1 MNFKLPASVLSYCKS
16 PEDKALRV
24 LLVMLVM
31 LLSSCGYAFQG
42 SGTVLPADI
51 KTIAIRVAENQ
62 TTETG
67 LGLNFTEKLQSRFER
82 YGAVKVVD
90 PDEDADAELITK
102 ILSIETSVQDVTSD
116 TDIELEQ
123 DITLTIF
130 AELRRSNGQV
140 LYRNP
145 QLKSRESFASVSDV
159 VVTSSSSFAQ
169 GGISADTL
177 GSLGSRE
184 VSRGQQAAV
193 LDELLDESARQLYL
207 DAVAAE
213 F

>member
-1 MNFKLPASVLSYCKS
+1 MRTTLFIFFL
-16 PEDKALRV
+16 
-24 LLVMLVM
+24 LLV
-31 LLSSCGYAFQG
+31 SGCGYTFQG
-42 SGTVLPADI
+42 SGTVLPDDI
-51 KTIAIRVAENQ
+51 KSIAIRVAENQ

-67 LGLNFTEKLQSRFER
+67 LGLKFTEKLQSRFER
-82 YGAVKVVD
+82 YGAVKIVD

-102 ILSIETSVQDVTSD
+102 ILSIETNVRDVTSD

-145 QLKSRESFASVSDV
+145 LLKSRESFASVSDV

-169 GGISADTL
+169 GGISASTL

>member
-1 MNFKLPASVLSYCKS
+1 MTFKLPASVFSYR
-16 PEDKALRV
+16 PL
-24 LLVMLVM
+24 
-31 LLSSCGYAFQG
+31 LLSLLLALSACGYAFQG

-82 YGAVKVVD
+82 YGAVQVVD